1 MREIVVDTETTGLD
15 PTEGHRIVEIGCVE
29 LKHHVPTGNNY
40 QVYINPE
47 RDMPE
52 EAERVHGLSADFLS
66 DKPLFADIGDEFRT
80 YVGDDPVVIHNASF
94 DLKFLNYEL
103 KQIAQNPILPEQSV
117 DTLMIARRK
126 YPGAPASLDALCK
139 RFQIDATERTVHG
152 ALLDAELL
160 AKVYLELIGGAQPGL
175 SFSDLGQDMGGSQ
188 GSGLKVVAR
197 APRPQPLPSLLTED
211 EAAAHKEFLEAL
223 PSPPLWHQES

>member
-1 MREIVVDTETTGLD
+1 MREIVLDTETTGFE
-15 PTEGHRIVEIGCVE
+15 PSEGHRIVEIGCVE

-52 EAERVHGLSADFLS
+52 DAEKVHGLSSEFLS
-66 DKPLFADIGDEFRT
+66 DKPVFAAVADDFRSF
-80 YVGDDPVVIHNASF
+80 VADDPVVIHNAAF

-103 KQIAQNPILPEQSV
+103 RQLDRQPILPEQSV
-117 DTLMIARRK
+117 DTLLIARRK

-160 AKVYLELIGGAQPGL
+160 AQVYLELIGGAQPGL
-175 SFSDLGQDMGGSQ
+175 SFSDSKEVRAGGPGPSQ
-188 GSGLKVVAR
+188 VAR
-197 APRPQPLPSLLTED
+197 NPRPRPLPSLLTE
-211 EAAAHKEFLEAL
+211 EEEAAHKAFIDAL
-223 PSPPLWHQES
+223 PGDAFWTAKS

>member
-1 MREIVVDTETTGLD
+1 MREIVLDTETTGFE
-15 PTEGHRIVEIGCVE
+15 PSEGHRIVEIGCVE

-52 EAERVHGLSADFLS
+52 DAEKVHGLSAEFLS
-66 DKPLFADIGDEFRT
+66 DKPVFADVADDFRSF
-80 YVGDDPVVIHNASF
+80 VSDDPVVIHNASF

-103 KQIAQNPILPEQSV
+103 RQLDRQPIQPEQSV
-117 DTLMIARRK
+117 DTLLIARRK

-160 AKVYLELIGGAQPGL
+160 AQVYLELIGGAQPGL
-175 SFSDLGQDMGGSQ
+175 SFTDTKDGSVGGSGPAQ
-188 GSGLKVVAR
+188 VAR
-197 APRPQPLPSLLTED
+197 NPRPRPLPSLLTAE
-211 EAAAHKEFLEAL
+211 EEAAHKAFLEAL
-223 PSPPLWHQES
+223 PGEAFWTAKS